1 MARWSVAYWRS
12 EEGDADAPDGVREMG
27 CFRVF
32 PEGEPERWIAQ
43 TNPDLPLE
51 VQEEF
56 ALQIAEA
63 LFNLLGV

>member
-12 EEGDADAPDGVREMG
+12 EEGDANAPDPARELT
-27 CFRVF
+27 CLRIF

-63 LFNLLGV
+63 LFNLLGI